1 MRAVVIEIHK
11 NYCIALTSDGRFI
24 KQPVEQGEL
33 EIGDEIMVERLQADT
48 GRYWIKTLA
57 IAASAALV
65 IGLGAWGYFKMSGL
79 YEPPGER
86 QAAAAEEEKSASDE
100 NIMVIEQEAPREEE
114 ASESGDM
121 ALEVKKVEGLQ
132 AGEGEIDEVFEIAIE
147 DIGQPVEV
155 VAGNL
160 LFMYWISM
168 AEEESELL
176 LVIENLDT
184 ELLFT
189 GNIEVSVLSVEGILS
204 GEKDFELKDFGR
216 EDKVQDFISVIDGTD
231 FLQFK
236 IKGIFE

>member
-24 KQPVEQGEL
+24 KQSVEQGEL

-48 GRYWIKTLA
+48 DRYWLKTLA
-57 IAASAALV
+57 IAAAAALV

-79 YEPPGER
+79 YAPPGER
-86 QAAAAEEEKSASDE
+86 QAAAAEEAASDE
-100 NIMVIEQEAPREEE
+100 NMMVMEQEAPREEE

-121 ALEVKKVEGLQ
+121 ALEVTEVEGLQ
-132 AGEGEIDEVFEIAIE
+132 AGEGEVDEVFEIAIE

-160 LFMYWISM
+160 LFMYWISIT
-168 AEEESELL
+168 EEGSELL
-176 LVIENLDT
+176 LVIENLDPQ
-184 ELLFT
+184 LSFT
-189 GNIEVSVLSVEGILS
+189 GNIEVSVFSAEGIIS
-204 GEKDFELKDFGR
+204 GEKDFDLKDFGR
-216 EDKVQDFISVIDGTD
+216 EDKVQEFISVVDGTD
-231 FLQFK
+231 FIQVK